1 MVSGTPDMSQTK
13 NYPHTIPHFQSAL
26 RRHGLPD
33 ATNTQSCTVERSS
46 RAMSSR
52 PSSLS
57 CRNRGDSAPT
67 PATDSEAT
75 RLRRPLLVLVV
86 SQPTHVY
93 VLAWIKKTRVSVAD
107 EFLTFLPVTCP
118 EYRLSYIP
126 NILPV
131 LLAKGYRKKLGRW
144 TLPKSPYLANS

>member
-1 MVSGTPDMSQTK
+1 MSKTK

-33 ATNTQSCTVERSS
+33 ATNTQSCRVERSS

-57 CRNRGDSAPT
+57 CRDRGYSAPT

-107 EFLTFLPVTCP
+107 EFLTFLPVTWLERAIVHTKHFTCFAG
-118 EYRLSYIP
+118 EGLSKE
-126 NILPV
+126 
-131 LLAKGYRKKLGRW
+131 AR
-144 TLPKSPYLANS
+144 TLDIA